1 MKKVCIVVD
10 KEGSAI
16 DILSRPIKKYN
27 PQLDI
32 VVLPVHPKRP
42 DKRQLDKFEFFG
54 KQADVIHF
62 QYWKTAEMLKT
73 RYDWIDKKPLV
84 LSHHNPYDVDKQN
97 WQEGYDVVLV
107 NNSTIGLK
115 LPYAHLV
122 PNCIDLSFWKFQKD
136 YPEDNRNV
144 NMVAGRIESS
154 KGILEVAKA
163 CRELGY
169 KFNLVGRISD
179 GEYFNKI
186 KAEGVKFYKDVTVEE
201 VRDAY
206 YDSAIHVCNSKDNF
220 ESGTM
225 PMLEAMACGVPVLTR
240 RIGHVPD
247 IFDKDNMVVRSG
259 DKEDIKDLKKELKDL
274 MEDYEKRKK
283 MRDKGWHTARRRD
296 IRFTARD
303 HSRIYNQA
311 AYPGIS
317 MVSVVVPTFNRIK
330 ELGQIVFSL
339 INQSYKNIELVIAD
353 DGSTDNIKGFVSDL
367 REMDE
372 IWFPIKYTN
381 TGDTDKYHL
390 AKARNMGITEA
401 VGDYILFLDDRFKID
416 KNAINSF
423 LKHAKPKTWQFGDK
437 GAQKKTFVENFSFVD
452 RQEVIDAGM
461 FNERIEQ
468 YGGMSQE
475 IRERINRQGFTTEYN
490 GKAKSE
496 IISNTKSRYHKRDEI
511 VESKYILYKLNL

>member
-1 MKKVCIVVD
+1 MNICIVVD

-73 RYDWIDKKPLV
+73 RYDWVDKKPSI
-84 LSHHNPYDVDKQN
+84 LSHHNPYDVDKRD
-97 WQEGYDVVLV
+97 WQKEYDIVLC
-107 NNSTIGLK
+107 NNSTIQSK
-115 LPYAHLV
+115 IPYAQLV
-122 PNCIDLSFWKFQKD
+122 PNCIDLSFWKYQNE
-136 YPEDNRNV
+136 YVEEDNRVV

-169 KFNLVGRISD
+169 KFELVGRISD
-179 GEYFNKI
+179 GKYFNEV
-186 KAEGVKFYKDVTVEE
+186 KAEGVKFYQDVTDME

-206 YDSAIHVCNSKDNF
+206 YNASIHVCNSKDNF

-247 IFDKDNMVVRSG
+247 IYDGDNMVVREG
-259 DKEDIKDLKKELKDL
+259 DKEDIDDLKRELKDL
-274 MEDYEKRKK
+274 MEDYDKRKK
-283 MRDKGWHTARRRD
+283 IRDKGWHTARRRD

-303 HSRIYNQA
+303 HSRIYQQVK
-311 AYPGIS
+311 YPGMA
-317 MVSVVVPTFNRIK
+317 MVSVVIPTFNRIK
-330 ELGQIVFSL
+330 ELGKIIGSFTKST
-339 INQSYKNIELVIAD
+339 YKNIEIVVAD
-353 DGSTDNIKGFVSDL
+353 DGSTDNVKGLVSDIN
-367 REMDE
+367 EMDE
-372 IWFPIKYTN
+372 IWFPVKYVN
-381 TGDTDKYHL
+381 TGDTDDYHL
-390 AKARNMGITEA
+390 AKARNMGIVEA
-401 VGDYILFLDDRFKID
+401 IGDYVMFLDDRFVPD
-416 KNAINSF
+416 KNAIQRF
-423 LKHAKPKTWQFGDK
+423 VTKARFKLWQFGDK
-437 GAQKKTFVENFSFVD
+437 GAQKKTFVENFSLVD
-452 RQEVIDAGM
+452 RQELIDAGM

-490 GKAKSE
+490 DEAKCE
-496 IISNTKSRYHKRDEI
+496 VISSTKSRYNKRDEI